1 MIDVDCDGGDE
12 LKKIDEECI
21 SNNHDEHCH
30 EGHKHPTNSLTGLE
44 EALEELKRYEDDESI
59 EYRTCHNPI
68 PNPEPQNQPPEPPI
82 HTVDPLSAYFNPAP
96 MQPTPTTVQ
105 TSIQGHANAVYT
117 IATSPGNDFTVYS
130 FWVIFMVHLYIF
142 RRKFKKSGR
151 RTDANNIDPCSKD
164 NANINA
170 FCWNITI

>member
-1 MIDVDCDGGDE
+1 MIDGDCDGGDE

-59 EYRTCHNPI
+59 EYRTCHNQI

-96 MQPTPTTVQ
+96 IQPTPTTVQ
-105 TSIQGHANAVYT
+105 TSIQGHTNAVYT
-117 IATSPGNDFTVYS
+117 IATSPGKFFYHPVT
-130 FWVIFMVHLYIF
+130 FMVFIHF
-142 RRKFKKSGR
+142 
-151 RTDANNIDPCSKD
+151 
-164 NANINA
+164 
-170 FCWNITI
+170 